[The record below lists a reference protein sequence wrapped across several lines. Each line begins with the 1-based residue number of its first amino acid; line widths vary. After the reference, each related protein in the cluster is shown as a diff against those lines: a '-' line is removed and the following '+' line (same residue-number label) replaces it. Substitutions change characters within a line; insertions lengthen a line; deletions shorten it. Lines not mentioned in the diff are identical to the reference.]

1 MAKWADYLIF
11 AVRFNTKRTH
21 IDQVRVAVDNG
32 DAVGA
37 TSEHDRQTI
46 VSAVKNGTTFATIYK
61 NASGNWDKGKQ
72 VYIVPISGSEY
83 LKTIA
88 DNRLVDNLDNLP
100 EF

>member
-11 AVRFNTKRTH
+11 AVRFNAKRTH

-32 DAVGA
+32 DTVGA

-46 VSAVKNGTTFATIYK
+46 VSAIKNGTTFVTIYK
-61 NASGNWDKGKQ
+61 NAGGNWDKGKQ

-88 DNRLVDNLDNLP
+88 DNKLVDNLDNLP